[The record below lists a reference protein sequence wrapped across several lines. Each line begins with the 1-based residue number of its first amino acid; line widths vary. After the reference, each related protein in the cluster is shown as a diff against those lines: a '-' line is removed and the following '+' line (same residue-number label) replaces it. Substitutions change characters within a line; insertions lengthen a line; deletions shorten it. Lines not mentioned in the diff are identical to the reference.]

1 MFSNYYSLN
10 ILDVAISSELEE
22 GVGLY
27 CGEESGLREM
37 F

>member
-22 GVGLY
+22 GVDLY
-27 CGEESGLREM
+27 SGEESGLRKM